1 MLYVNKPSKRSLT
14 PMSKV
19 SEMIQEQN
27 QRIYDNEQSSIEL
40 KSHNDKLFNENYTSN
55 MIGRDIDRMRMNES
69 RSKSAARIKKALLV
83 ECMYKLFLD
92 SNPKNINESD
102 KLIGRNMII
111 SFVNENGV
119 INLLNRFKTKN
130 YILSEMNRITN
141 KYYNLIV
148 EGCKTGE
155 CIDMTLSPEF
165 TIPDTYRRD
174 FFEELEDLDT
184 EDCSKL
190 IKDRVADSITNFI
203 DANISNRL
211 DYEEVLQTAT
221 DQIDRVNVNTNE
233 SAVKE
238 KAISSINSRTKM
250 RLNEMRQS
258 KSKNIYQA
266 IVEQI
271 TKASIKDDDMKA
283 RFVNESGVN
292 MDRVTNAAQMI
303 YTVLEMV
310 NTTQMVDINETY
322 LDNYLNSLR

>member
-1 MLYVNKPSKRSLT
+1 MMKKILAIVLA
-14 PMSKV
+14 V
-19 SEMIQEQN
+19 VAIA
-27 QRIYDNEQSSIEL
+27 
-40 KSHNDKLFNENYTSN
+40 
-55 MIGRDIDRMRMNES
+55 MIGFGIYTMNS
-69 RSKSAARIKKALLV
+69 SKYI
-83 ECMYKLFLD
+83 
-92 SNPKNINESD
+92 
-102 KLIGRNMII
+102 
-111 SFVNENGV
+111 
-119 INLLNRFKTKN
+119 FKTAVSGVFK
-130 YILSEMNRITN
+130 YATN
-141 KYYNLIV
+141 AYDDF
-148 EGCKTGE
+148 T
-155 CIDMTLSPEF
+155 EF